1 MLDVNG
7 ALGRLQRGD
16 MGRGP
21 MSGMG
26 RSHGRPFTALV
37 EDVPQ
42 LWVTWVT
49 GLARLAGKP
58 VPTAVV
64 IGGVHVAITSVRL
77 TFGPRFYFLCPRC
90 HRRCEVL
97 YILGKVP
104 VCRRCGHLGYQ
115 SQARRTSSIHALF
128 DALLGHARP
137 GTSRYSVDVGMLG
150 KLLDGA
156 RDDIAARLTAALAG
170 VTVEVQDE

>member
-1 MLDVNG
+1 MLDVDG

-21 MSGMG
+21 ISGMG

-115 SQARRTSSIHALF
+115 SQARRAGSINAML
-128 DALLGHARP
+128 DILTGRSRLMPGRYDVDVRLLGN
-137 GTSRYSVDVGMLG
+137 
-150 KLLDGA
+150 LLDGA
-156 RDDIAARLTAALAG
+156 RDDIAARLTAALEG
-170 VTVEVQDE
+170 VTVEVQG